1 MVHTIE
7 KSKDGCRSDTCD
19 TFLETLQQSGACF
32 LTAHTV
38 KQGMLQRV
46 YKLTPVLALATGVWL
61 GSILASLSAVGRRL

>member
-46 YKLTPVLALATGVWL
+46 YKLTLVLALATV
-61 GSILASLSAVGRRL
+61 